1 MTCVN
6 ISDIHPTFFSVFVGG
21 NCLLPSNL
29 SRMLLFW
36 ELASAK
42 SDESIKWELIEPIPS
57 QEAAATPCG
66 GF

>member
-1 MTCVN
+1 MTCIN
-6 ISDIHPTFFSVFVGG
+6 ISDIHPTFFSFLVGG

-29 SRMLLFW
+29 SRMLLLW

-42 SDESIKWELIEPIPS
+42 SAESIKWGLLQPIPA
-57 QEAAATPCG
+57 QEAAATPCD